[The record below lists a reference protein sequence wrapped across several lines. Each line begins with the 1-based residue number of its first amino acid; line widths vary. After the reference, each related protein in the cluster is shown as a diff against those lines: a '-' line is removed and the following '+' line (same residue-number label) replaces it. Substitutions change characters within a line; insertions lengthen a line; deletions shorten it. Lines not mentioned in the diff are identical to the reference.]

1 MPQEVCYRSVMP
13 IWVCDL
19 SISKHIRVYP
29 SISKYFLKYSYASHL
44 THVPDHSSS
53 YRLMLLNAEFPAG
66 LWTKNGVLWLPWLR
80 KFGICSSPWFSS
92 LCVQFQDAGGS
103 GFCRRPP
110 GHQIPTLHLGFWW
123 ISWKFPIFTRGNSD
137 FFVSFRFFP
146 QLIFADYM
154 WFLLF
159 KLSMG
164 LQWFR
169 WSRFRPATFPRDQFK
184 SILELVK
191 RSETLLWSDCAVPLS
206 CPP

>member
-1 MPQEVCYRSVMP
+1 
-13 IWVCDL
+13 
-19 SISKHIRVYP
+19 
-29 SISKYFLKYSYASHL
+29 
-44 THVPDHSSS
+44 
-53 YRLMLLNAEFPAG
+53 MLLNAEFPAG
-66 LWTKNGVLWLPWLR
+66 LWTKKHHSTSKIIQTMDLFFFGVEVQTLTALTSQVWHLQLSVI
-80 KFGICSSPWFSS
+80 FIAA
-92 LCVQFQDAGGS
+92 CVQFQDAGGS